1 MSASTAPLA
10 IYGGAFDPIHL
21 GHLALARAVRDVF
34 DVQVHLLPTGDPRHR
49 DPARTTA
56 QHRLAMLE
64 AATEHEPRIAIDT
77 REIERDGPSYT
88 VDTLT
93 ELRAERGL
101 ECPLLL
107 TLGADAFAG
116 LAIWHRWRELI
127 GLAHFI
133 IALRPGFALGDVK
146 PELAQ
151 LLAQRRSEH
160 PAELRHA
167 PAGRIFELPMLPHP
181 QSSSEIRRRIAAGL
195 SLEGWVAPAVERHI
209 RTHGLYGSGI

>member
-1 MSASTAPLA
+1 MNADAKPLA

-21 GHLALARAVRDVF
+21 GHLALARAVRDAF

-49 DPARTTA
+49 NPARTTA

-64 AATEHEPRIAIDT
+64 AAIESEPHIAIDT

-93 ELRAERGL
+93 ELRAERGWQ
-101 ECPLLL
+101 CPLLL

-116 LAIWHRWRELI
+116 LTAWHRWRELI
-127 GLAHFI
+127 GLAHVVI
-133 IALRPGFALGDVK
+133 ARRPGIALDGLV
-146 PELAQ
+146 PELAE
-151 LLAQRRSEH
+151 LLATHRSAN
-160 PAELRHA
+160 PDALLIA
-167 PAGRIFELPMLPHP
+167 PAGRIFELPLPPHP

-195 SLEGWVAPAVERHI
+195 PLEGWVAPAVARYI
-209 RTHGLYGSGI
+209 RAHRLYGSA